1 MASVKN
7 LFSRILGSRQ
17 GGTLL
22 LATSYVILGSL
33 LRLGLLVASAAGVSW
48 GVSTLGALVVGF
60 CFDLL
65 MAWFLT
71 LPIAGITLLGGI
83 TYRSWCFVLG
93 PVLVSILCK
102 LGVTVY
108 LVLALFGLSLAFLF
122 ELFPALGRVVKIG
135 NGIPVSTPFWRRW
148 ALVPAWIFG
157 AFLFSFWKIAEILFW
172 EEFGVRFNFIAVD
185 YLVYTQEV
193 VKNVKESYNLP
204 LIMTI
209 VLALAGGLFLLWRRL
224 GLVHRW
230 EEGAV
235 ADVSPHWRSSACFFA
250 PLVAALTYAFFL
262 GQRDLRLADQAHA
275 GADERIVAGL
285 RHMGDPQPGWINSY
299 DTELAKNGEYAF
311 LAAFWANQLE
321 WKRFYPSRPDAV
333 AQLRKV
339 LLAQGGEAVTTDQ
352 NDITRRIAAPVPPR
366 RFNVI
371 QITVE
376 SLSAEFLGCYGAP
389 EYKGKNLSPNLD
401 RIAHESLWFRHCYA
415 SGTRTVRGMEGLTL
429 SIPPIPGQ
437 SVLRRAGCENLTTL
451 GSVLKAQGY
460 DTAFIYGGDG
470 FFDNMNYFFGA
481 NGYKLIDLP
490 RQEQD
495 GKKPTFGNAW
505 GACDEDAFRWSLEA
519 ADKSFTAG
527 KPFHHFVMT
536 TSNHRPYTWPSGR
549 IDDKLIGRD
558 GGVAYTDFAIGA
570 FLKEAQTKP
579 WFKDTVFVI
588 VADHCA
594 SVAGKRELEI
604 RKYEIPLF
612 IWSPG
617 NIPARVVNPMMSQ
630 IDTAPTVL
638 GLLNV
643 SYLSRFIGADVLRP
657 GYRPRAFIS
666 NYQKVAVL
674 HEDGLLTVLKP
685 VRQAAQYRAD
695 LATGA
700 LTPLVTP
707 DAAATDEAI
716 LHYQGADELF
726 NHGGLAN
733 PVR

>member
-1 MASVKN
+1 
-7 LFSRILGSRQ
+7 
-17 GGTLL
+17 LL
-22 LATSYVILGSL
+22 LALTYVILGSL
-33 LRLGLLVASAAGVSW
+33 LRLGLLAASAASVSW
-48 GVSTLGALVVGF
+48 GVSTFGALAVGF
-60 CFDLL
+60 GFDLL

-71 LPIAGITLLGGI
+71 LPMGLLCAVWPAAGFAG
-83 TYRSWCFVLG
+83 RWS
-93 PVLVSILCK
+93 K
-102 LGVTVY
+102 LP
-108 LVLALFGLSLAFLF
+108 LRA
-122 ELFPALGRVVKIG
+122 
-135 NGIPVSTPFWRRW
+135 
-148 ALVPAWIFG
+148 AWVFG

-193 VKNVKESYNLP
+193 VKNIRESYNLP
-204 LIMTI
+204 LILGAVVI
-209 VLALAGGLFLLWRRL
+209 LAAGFFLVWRAI
-224 GLVHRW
+224 GLVRRW
-230 EEGAV
+230 EQGAV
-235 ADVSPHWRSSACFFA
+235 ADASPRWRAFA
-250 PLVAALTYAFFL
+250 WLLGPLVGLLAYAYVL
-262 GQRDLRLADQAHA
+262 GHRDLRLAEQAHA
-275 GADERIVAGL
+275 GTAERTIAGL
-285 RHMGDPQPGWINSY
+285 RHMGDPQPGWANSY

-339 LLAQGGEAVTTDQ
+339 LLSQGGEAVSADQ
-352 NDITRRIAAPVPPR
+352 NDITRRITAPGPAR
-366 RFNVI
+366 RLNVI

-389 EYKGKNLSPNLD
+389 EFKDKHLTPNLD
-401 RIAHESLWFRHCYA
+401 RIARESLWFRHCYA
-415 SGTRTVRGMEGLTL
+415 GGTRTVRGMEGLTL

-437 SVLRRAGCENLTTL
+437 SVLRRKGCENLGTL

-481 NGYKLIDLP
+481 NGYRIVDLP
-490 RQEQD
+490 RQEAA

-505 GACDEDAFRWSLEA
+505 GACDEDAFNWSLEA
-519 ADKSFTAG
+519 ADKAHAAG

-536 TSNHRPYTWPSGR
+536 TSNHRPYTWPAGR
-549 IDDKLIGRD
+549 IDEKLVGRD

-570 FLKEAQTKP
+570 FLKAASGRP

-617 NIPARVVNPMMSQ
+617 NIPARQFEPMMSQ

-638 GLLNV
+638 GLLKI
-643 SYLSRFIGADVLRP
+643 SYLSRFVGDDALRP
-657 GYRPRAFIS
+657 GFRPRAFIS
-666 NYQKVAVL
+666 NYQKIAVL
-674 HEDGLLTVLKP
+674 HDDGRLTVLKP
-685 VRQAAQYRAD
+685 VRQVAQYRAD

-700 LTPLVTP
+700 LAPLPAGT
-707 DAAATDEAI
+707 DAAAADEAVI
-716 LHYQGADELF
+716 YYQGADELF